1 MNYCTKKMNNYA
13 KYANQVQREK
23 TDTPLPLMATQ
34 RKTFK
39 KAKSNF
45 SDYQNR
51 QDHLSESVKK
61 IENKI
66 GHFGDITS

>member
-1 MNYCTKKMNNYA
+1 MNNYA

-23 TDTPLPLMATQ
+23 ADTALPLMAAQ

-45 SDYQNR
+45 SDY
-51 QDHLSESVKK
+51 
-61 IENKI
+61 
-66 GHFGDITS
+66 